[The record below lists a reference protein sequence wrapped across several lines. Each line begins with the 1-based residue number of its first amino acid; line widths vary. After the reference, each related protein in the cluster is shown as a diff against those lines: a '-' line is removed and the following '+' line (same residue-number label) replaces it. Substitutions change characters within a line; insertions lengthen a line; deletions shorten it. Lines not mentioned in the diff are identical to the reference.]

1 LILLENN
8 DLLSKNFLKVFF
20 VKDFKSRCLYT
31 IFYTVVPII
40 WFLILSYL
48 ESFELTYI
56 DSLLKIAKET
66 TPELIYGLTNDHIAN
81 VHITFDNIARFKMNV
96 ILTKT
101 ILLKFKYTLKSII
114 LSFFV

>member
-1 LILLENN
+1 MLNYFENIEKVYVEE
-8 DLLSKNFLKVFF
+8 LLS
-20 VKDFKSRCLYT
+20 
-31 IFYTVVPII
+31 
-40 WFLILSYL
+40 
-48 ESFELTYI
+48 
-56 DSLLKIAKET
+56 IAKET